1 MSVKKSKSNESIR
14 SALSNS
20 SFGSCE
26 SIKSISSESSCSSK
40 NNKSSD
46 KVKLFYKKNIPIPI
60 RRRKKDQLLQELGK
74 SPTIVGKS
82 PTIEDALSHIIRKS
96 SGDWGHYTDT

>member
-1 MSVKKSKSNESIR
+1 MSVKKSKSNESII

-26 SIKSISSESSCSSK
+26 SIKSITSESSCSSK

-60 RRRKKDQLLQELGK
+60 KRRKKDQFLQE
-74 SPTIVGKS
+74 IGKS

-96 SGDWGHYTDT
+96 SGDWGHYTDI